1 MTKLSNLDIFG
12 ERKVSP
18 VLSIIML
25 RHLHKQNH
33 RNHPRRIEK
42 NTGNL
47 HFFSHSFSF
56 IPSSASLEYIY
67 SKRYI
72 QSSASPGKFGLD
84 KSIICHNHVA

>member
-47 HFFSHSFSF
+47 HFFSRSFSF
-56 IPSSASLEYIY
+56 IPSSASLEYIFKKIHPIECL
-67 SKRYI
+67 SWEI
-72 QSSASPGKFGLD
+72 WFGQKYNL
-84 KSIICHNHVA
+84 S